1 MTTSNRVTDYILKR
15 TGTTLGQLEG
25 VVVSAGLTL
34 DELYTALET
43 VHRDKRITRR
53 VIKGE
58 IVYTPTP
65 EPKAPTDY
73 LKYVRENYP
82 PMTKENDGSGIEADF
97 SYLFLSPEEL
107 DKYKAEVQGR
117 AYIPKKRYE
126 TKNRTRNSQRDTP
139 TLTETQRALLATRTE
154 HV

>member
-1 MTTSNRVTDYILKR
+1 MISNRVTDYILKR

-73 LKYVRENYP
+73 LKWVREHYP
-82 PMTKENDGSGIEADF
+82 YPDKFIMPFPEIDMSFMFLRTKEERDA
-97 SYLFLSPEEL
+97 
-107 DKYKAEVQGR
+107 YKAEASGR
-117 AYIPKKRYE
+117 PIWQ
-126 TKNRTRNSQRDTP
+126 KNKSQ
-139 TLTETQRALLATRTE
+139 QYN
-154 HV
+154 